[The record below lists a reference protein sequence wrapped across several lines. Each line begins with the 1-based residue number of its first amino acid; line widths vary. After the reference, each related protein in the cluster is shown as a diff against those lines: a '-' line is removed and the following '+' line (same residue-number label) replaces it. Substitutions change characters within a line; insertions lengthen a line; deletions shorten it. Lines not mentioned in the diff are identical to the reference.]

1 MVCFSV
7 IETQRKVQRST
18 QAAQRS
24 TSVVKILV
32 HNLHWNNCSTNV
44 TDNT

>member
-7 IETQRKVQRST
+7 IETQRKLQRST

-24 TSVVKILV
+24 TSLLGI
-32 HNLHWNNCSTNV
+32 
-44 TDNT
+44 